1 MPTQT
6 ETQLYL
12 GMAATDQ
19 IESSGYLQTLVTE
32 FFDVHGYVRQQVVI
46 DPVTGTNTNTITFPE
61 FGRDVE
67 AKHFGIFTGQTGGNM
82 VAEGAAEPI
91 QVGKWFQFD
100 VGTVQLVPPFFVQ
113 RCLSATDPQQ
123 SGIVFSQDGRVLGTI
138 KQLDVAGAIADAT
151 VSGDQGYLNPVTPF
165 TINAFTVTPLAGEL
179 GVPVTEVVLN
189 WSYQGHTPTSQTL
202 NGEVIPAT
210 ARTFTLSD
218 LELTARTTFTLAGT
232 KDSKTTTKV
241 VVLEIQP
248 RIYWGTSTDAHLTS
262 AIGSGAL
269 KPSVAGSYSF
279 PKGSPYYYFMAPA
292 QFSVNRFVE
301 GMFDFSMNPPYQI
314 TINSINYNVYRSTHE
329 LTGYT
334 GAITLIVS

>member
-6 ETQLYL
+6 ESQLYI
-12 GMAATDQ
+12 GMSATDH
-19 IESSGYLQTLVTE
+19 IERSGDLYSLTTE
-32 FFDVHGYVRQQVVI
+32 FFGVHGYTRQQVVI
-46 DPVTGTNTNTITFPE
+46 DPITGTNTNSITFPE
-61 FGRDVE
+61 LGRDVE
-67 AKHFGIFTGQTGGNM
+67 AKFFGIFTGQTGGNM
-82 VAEGAAEPI
+82 VAFGVAEPP
-91 QVGKWFQFD
+91 QVGKQLQFD
-100 VGTVQLVPPFFVQ
+100 VGTIQSAPPFFVQ

-138 KQLDVAGAIADAT
+138 RQLDVAGLIADAT
-151 VSGDQGYLNPVTPF
+151 VSGDQGYLNPITPF
-165 TINAFTVTPLAGEL
+165 TINAFTVTPSAGEL

-189 WSYQGHTPTSQTL
+189 WSYQGHAPTSQTL

-210 ARTFTLSD
+210 ARTFTLSN
-218 LELTARTTFTLAGT
+218 LELTARTSFTLVGM
-232 KDSKTTTKV
+232 KDSKPTTKV

-262 AIGSGAL
+262 AIGSGTL

-279 PKGSPYYYFMAPA
+279 PKGSPYYYFMTPA

-314 TINSINYNVYRSTHE
+314 TINGINYNVYRSTHE
-329 LTGYT
+329 LTGYD
-334 GAITLIVS
+334 GAITIVVS